1 MMMQRYLQFGDHEYF
16 HLFLFKEPFML
27 KSAFILTVFAWLLS
41 SCEPWDQRTELP
53 AEVQGYVPVYASPG
67 AVKNIAAGPPRA
79 TVNGGK
85 IYTTGSLLFQV
96 EKDSGIHVI
105 NYANPASPQ
114 KLGFIRSVLCKE
126 ISVKNGFIYTN
137 NLSDL
142 VVIDINDM
150 NNVHEVSRIADVFPD
165 LALQYPAKT
174 NPLET
179 IYFECPDPFRGIVTS
194 WQLTTIK
201 NPKCWR

>member
-1 MMMQRYLQFGDHEYF
+1 MQKKS
-16 HLFLFKEPFML
+16 FLLPVL
-27 KSAFILTVFAWLLS
+27 VCLLYACTPGS
-41 SCEPWDQRTELP
+41 QRDLP
-53 AEVQGYVPVYASPG
+53 AEVSGYVPVYSNSAS
-67 AVKNIAAGPPRA
+67 AKIISAGPPRA

-85 IYTTGSLLFQV
+85 IYTTGNLLFQV
-96 EKDSGIHVI
+96 ESDSGIHVI

-114 KLGFIRSVLCKE
+114 KLGFIRSMLCKE

-142 VVIDINDM
+142 VVIDINNM
-150 NNVHEVSRIADVFPD
+150 NNVHEVSRVAGVFPD

-174 NPLET
+174 SSSGT
-179 IYFECPDPFRGIVTS
+179 VYFECPDPAKGIITG